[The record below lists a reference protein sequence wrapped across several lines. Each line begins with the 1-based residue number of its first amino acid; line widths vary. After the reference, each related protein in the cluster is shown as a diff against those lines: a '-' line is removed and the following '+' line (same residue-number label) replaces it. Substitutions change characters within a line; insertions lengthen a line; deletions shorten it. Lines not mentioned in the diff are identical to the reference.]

1 MAAAESTRSPNRPPS
16 HPGALL
22 RDIVLPGAGLPVS
35 QAAKRLGVP
44 RQNLHRLLAEKI
56 AVSPAMALRLSR
68 LFGGTPEFWLRM
80 QQAHDL
86 WHEQRALVREL
97 EAIEPIERAA

>member
-1 MAAAESTRSPNRPPS
+1 MAAARSIRSPDRPPS

-22 RDIVLPGAGLPVS
+22 REIVLPGADLPVL
-35 QAAKRLGVP
+35 QAARRLGVT
-44 RQNLHRLLAEKI
+44 RQTLHRLLAGKI
-56 AVSPAMALRLSR
+56 GVSPAMALRLSR

-80 QQAHDL
+80 QQAYDL
-86 WHEQRALVREL
+86 WHERRALAEEL